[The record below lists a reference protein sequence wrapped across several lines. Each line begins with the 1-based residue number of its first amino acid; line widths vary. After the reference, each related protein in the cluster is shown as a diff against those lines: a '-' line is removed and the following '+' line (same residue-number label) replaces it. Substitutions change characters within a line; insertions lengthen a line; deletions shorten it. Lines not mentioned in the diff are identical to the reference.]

1 MLNLT
6 MQGVEIFIKRF
17 QNKNQESFWDNYD
30 LIIWKNN
37 PNAYTDTKG
46 MFRNRWGMSE
56 KIVVNE
62 KGVWELPKHY
72 VKYFK

>member
-6 MQGVEIFIKRF
+6 MQGVEVFIKRF

-37 PNAYTDTKG
+37 PNAYTDKNG
-46 MFRNRWGMSE
+46 MFRNSWGISE
-56 KIVVNE
+56 KVIVNDQ
-62 KGVWELPKHY
+62 GVWELPKKY